1 VVEATARPRRHR
13 SSATR
18 VVDAQA
24 VIALADTAMIQI
36 LNDVGTRVWNLIDG
50 TRTVQE
56 IVTAVRGQLEM
67 EGYSSVSEGLDRDV
81 EIFFDDLSAHGLIT
95 WSGAEK

>member
-1 VVEATARPRRHR
+1 MVEATARPRRHR
-13 SSATR
+13 SSTTR

-50 TRTVQE
+50 HRSVQE
-56 IVTAVRGQLEM
+56 IVAAVRGQLET

-81 EIFFDDLSAHGLIT
+81 EIFFEDLSAHGLIT
-95 WSGAEK
+95 WSGAGS